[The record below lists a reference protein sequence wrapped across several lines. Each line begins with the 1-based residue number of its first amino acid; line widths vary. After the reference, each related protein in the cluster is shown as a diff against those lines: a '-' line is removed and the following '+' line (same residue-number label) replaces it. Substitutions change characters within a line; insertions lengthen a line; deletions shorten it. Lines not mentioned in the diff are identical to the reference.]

1 MTAMMKLFT
10 LMLYL
15 IMIIRLCVW
24 VLLSC
29 CLLLGQDGHPGP
41 EFLTKFIALITDLD
55 HPRGLGSENVLRIV
69 TDVSGCEYDVETA
82 VELEC

>member
-1 MTAMMKLFT
+1 
-10 LMLYL
+10 
-15 IMIIRLCVW
+15 MI
-24 VLLSC
+24 
-29 CLLLGQDGHPGP
+29 
-41 EFLTKFIALITDLD
+41 KFIALITDLD